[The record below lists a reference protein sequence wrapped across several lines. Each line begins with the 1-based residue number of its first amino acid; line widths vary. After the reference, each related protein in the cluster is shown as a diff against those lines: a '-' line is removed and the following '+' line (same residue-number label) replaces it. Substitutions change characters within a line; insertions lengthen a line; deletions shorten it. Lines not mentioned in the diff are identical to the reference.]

1 MRWKSDLLLFT
12 TALVWGSGFIAQRL
26 AAGEIGAF
34 LFNGG
39 RFIIGALILLPF
51 IIRMHFKR
59 KEMLWMAAAGLVL
72 VSAAALQQIG
82 INYTTATNAGFIT
95 GMYIL
100 FVPLILFFFFRQH
113 IHWLVWL
120 ATGIAAVGGLLLSAL
135 GNAHF
140 MIGDLYELAGAVLWA
155 LHVILINKTVGKT
168 HPLKFAFGQFL
179 VCGLVNLLLG
189 LWVDQSTLGNL
200 GSAWGAILYSGIF
213 SVGVG
218 FTLQVFGQRHAPAT
232 DAALIL
238 SLEAVFAAVFGYLF
252 LQEMLTPVQFAGC
265 FLIMS
270 AVILVQFIPAESV
283 EMSAAVEERVI

>member
-1 MRWKSDLLLFT
+1 MRWKSDLLLLT

-51 IIRMHFKR
+51 IIHMPFK
-59 KEMLWMAAAGLVL
+59 KCEMKWMAAAGLVL
-72 VSAAALQQIG
+72 VSAATLQQVG

-95 GMYIL
+95 GLYII
-100 FVPLILFFFFRQH
+100 FVPLILYVFFRQR
-113 IHWLVWL
+113 IHWMVWL
-120 ATGIAAVGGLLLSAL
+120 ATGIAAAGGLLLSAL
-135 GNAHF
+135 GNASF
-140 MIGDLYELAGAVLWA
+140 MIGDLYELAGAVMWA

-168 HPLKFAFGQFL
+168 HPLQFAFGQFL
-179 VCGLVNLLLG
+179 VCGVVNLLLG
-189 LWVDQSTLGNL
+189 LWVDWGTIANL
-200 GSAWGAILYSGIF
+200 GSAWGAVLYSGVF

-238 SLEAVFAAVFGYLF
+238 SLEAVFAALFGYLF
-252 LQEMLTPVQFAGC
+252 LREILTPVQFAGC
-265 FLIMS
+265 LMIMS
-270 AVILVQFIPAESV
+270 AVILVQFIPGGQGEI
-283 EMSAAVEERVI
+283 AAVVEERIV